1 MSVAM
6 AMVSEMAG
14 ERPEEILGLL
24 REQSVLYGRLE
35 SFAARQRSLVRAE
48 ETAPL
53 LSLLADRQRLSVELT
68 RLARRLE
75 PVRRGWSAFRERF
88 TAAQREE
95 ADGLISEVTRRLRKV
110 IESDEKDAR
119 VLSVRKQS
127 VASSLQATHSVGQA
141 ISAYRLPAGA
151 AAGSDRLDE
160 AS

>member
-1 MSVAM
+1 M
-6 AMVSEMAG
+6 
-14 ERPEEILGLL
+14 
-24 REQSVLYGRLE
+24 YTRLE
-35 SFAARQRSLVRAE
+35 SFAAQQRSLVRTE
-48 ETAPL
+48 DTTPL

-75 PVRRGWSAFRERF
+75 PVRRRWAAFREGF
-88 TAAQREE
+88 TASQREE
-95 ADGLISEVTRRLRKV
+95 ADGLVSDVTRRLRRV

-127 VASSLQATHSVGQA
+127 VASSLQASHSVGQA
-141 ISAYRLPAGA
+141 LSAYRLPAGA